1 MNVLAMG
8 MIVIAFSIIPSQII
22 AATNSS
28 QSVPAAV
35 PLAPGYGKLGYEV
48 AEVGSYK
55 LPALKDAPNGK
66 VLNEQGEPE
75 QLHDIYQGKYT
86 LLSFMYSNC
95 KDVNGCPLSSYVF
108 YKIKAAM
115 NKDPQ
120 LAKNLRLASLSFDP
134 ENDSPE
140 VMQLYGNNFKYA
152 GNEGE
157 WRFLTTS
164 SLETLNPILLDYNQ
178 DIQRQMSV
186 DGDQTEDISHIL
198 RVFLIDPKLKIRNI
212 YSVGFL
218 HPDLLINDLKT
229 LFLEDHEAN
238 HKTLKVAEEYEQNAP
253 KLSVPGDLK
262 DGYEEAN
269 YVTQSKSL
277 TARKGEA
284 ADLLGVVK
292 NPPLGLPEVISP
304 TDNPLTKEKI
314 ALGRKLFFD
323 RRLSLN
329 DTFSCA
335 MCHVPEQGFASNEL
349 SMAVGIE
356 GRSVRRNTPT
366 LYNIAYATRLF
377 HDGREDSLEQ
387 QIWSPLLAKN
397 EMANP
402 SVGYVINKIRSIPEY
417 KGMFEKAFNGAGV
430 NMNNLS
436 KAFAAYQRTLIS
448 GDSPFDRWYFSNKGK
463 AKQENALSEKAKRGF
478 ALFTGK
484 ANCSSCHIIEKDFA
498 LFTDNQ
504 MHNTGTGYNE
514 SMGIR
519 PKTERVILAPGVF
532 VDVDTSIIDSVGEK
546 TPADTGLYEITQN
559 PNDRWK
565 YKTPS
570 LRNVTLTAPYM
581 HNGSLR
587 TLDDVVEFYNQ
598 GGVKNSLQDL
608 RIKPLG
614 LDTNEKNDLV
624 SFLKSLT
631 GSNVDVLVSDAFAA
645 PVGDL
650 TKNDPNWVHEKANE

>member
-1 MNVLAMG
+1 MKAVAVWVCLF
-8 MIVIAFSIIPSQII
+8 VFLLIPSLSY
-22 AATNSS
+22 AATDAN
-28 QSVPAAV
+28 QKAPAI
-35 PLAPGYGKLGYEV
+35 PLAPGYGKLGYSL
-48 AEVGSYK
+48 AEVGSYN
-55 LPALKDAPNGK
+55 LPTLKDAPNGT
-66 VLNEQGEPE
+66 VLEETGETV
-75 QLHDIYQGKYT
+75 QLHDLYQGKYT
-86 LLSFMYSNC
+86 LLNFMYSNC

-115 NKDPQ
+115 SKDSQ
-120 LAKNLRLASLSFDP
+120 IAAKLRLASLSFDP

-140 VMQLYGNNFKYA
+140 VMKLYGNNFKYA
-152 GNEGE
+152 GNVGE

-164 SLETLNPILLDYNQ
+164 SVEALNPILQSYNQ

-186 DGDQTEDISHIL
+186 NGDQTEDISHIL

-229 LFLEDHEAN
+229 LLLEDDAKN
-238 HKTLKVAEEYEQNAP
+238 VLQVAEEYEPKAP
-253 KLSVPGDLK
+253 LLSVPGDSK
-262 DGYEEAN
+262 DGYEGTS
-269 YVTQSKSL
+269 YVTKSKSL
-277 TARKGEA
+277 TNRKGVA
-284 ADLLGVVK
+284 ADLLAVVK
-292 NPPLGLPEVISP
+292 NPPLGLPKVSEPS
-304 TDNPLTKEKI
+304 DNLLTKEKI

-366 LYNIAYATRLF
+366 LYNVAYATRLF
-377 HDGREDSLEQ
+377 HDGREDTLEQ
-387 QIWSPLLAKN
+387 QIWAPLLANN

-402 SVGYVINKIRSIPEY
+402 SVGYVINKIRAIPEY
-417 KGMFEKAFNGAGV
+417 KGMFEKAFNGEGV
-430 NMNNLS
+430 SMNNLS
-436 KAFAAYQRTLIS
+436 KAFANYQRTLVS
-448 GDSPFDRWYFSNKGK
+448 ADSPFDRWYFSYKGK
-463 AKQENALSEKAKRGF
+463 DKQENALSENAKRGF
-478 ALFTGK
+478 KLFTGK
-484 ANCSSCHIIEKDFA
+484 ANCSSCHTINKHFS

-504 MHNTGTGYNE
+504 MHNTGIGYNE

-519 PKTERVILAPGVF
+519 PATQRVALAPGVF

-581 HNGSLR
+581 HNGSLGS
-587 TLDDVVEFYNQ
+587 LEAVINFYNQ
-598 GGVKNSLQDL
+598 GGVKNKLQDP
-608 RIKPLG
+608 RIKPLN
-614 LDTNEKNDLV
+614 LDDNEQNDLV
-624 SFLKSLT
+624 AFLNSLT
-631 GSNVDVLVSDAFAA
+631 GSNVDLLVSDAFAA

-650 TKNDPNWVHEKANE
+650 TENDPNWVHEISK

>member
-1 MNVLAMG
+1 MIYVCYSKIKLIVNSILLSICSLVLTVCYAT
-8 MIVIAFSIIPSQII
+8 
-22 AATNSS
+22 TNS
-28 QSVPAAV
+28 AAV
-35 PLAPGYGKLGYEV
+35 PLAPGYGKLGYAL

-55 LPALKDAPNGK
+55 LPALSNAPDGK
-66 VLNEQGEPE
+66 VLDEIGTQL
-75 QLHDIYQGKYT
+75 QLHELYKGKYT

-108 YKIKAAM
+108 YKIKSAM
-115 NKDPQ
+115 NQDPE
-120 LAKNLRLASLSFDP
+120 LAAKLRLASLSFDP
-134 ENDSPE
+134 ANDSPE
-140 VMQLYGNNFKYA
+140 VMKLYGNNFKYA
-152 GNEGE
+152 GNKGE

-164 SLETLNPILLDYNQ
+164 SIKALNPILQDYNQ

-186 DGDQTEDISHIL
+186 DGDQTQDISHIL

-229 LFLEDHEAN
+229 LFLEDATN
-238 HKTLKVAEEYEQNAP
+238 DNILQISEEYQPALP
-253 KLSVPGDLK
+253 LLSAPGDIK
-262 DGYEEAN
+262 EGYEESS
-269 YVTQSKSL
+269 YTTRSKSL
-277 TARKGEA
+277 TERNGVA
-284 ADLLGVVK
+284 ADLLALAK
-292 NPPLGLPEVISP
+292 KPPLGLPAISEP
-304 TDNPLTKEKI
+304 NNNPLTKEKI

-335 MCHVPEQGFASNEL
+335 MCHIPEQGFASNEL

-366 LYNIAYATRLF
+366 IYNVAYATRLF

-387 QIWSPLLAKN
+387 QIWAPLLAKN

-402 SVGYVINKIRSIPEY
+402 SVGYVINKIRSIPDY
-417 KGMFEKAFNGAGV
+417 KGMFEKAFAGESV
-430 NMNNLS
+430 NMNTLS
-436 KAFAAYQRTLIS
+436 KAFANYQRVLIS
-448 GDSPFDRWYFSNKGK
+448 ADSPFDRWFYN
-463 AKQENALSEKAKRGF
+463 KQEKAMSEKAKRGF
-478 ALFTGK
+478 NLFTGK
-484 ANCSSCHIIEKDFA
+484 ANCSSCHTINKDFA

-514 SMGIR
+514 SMGVR
-519 PKTERVILAPGVF
+519 PTTEKVFLAPGVS
-532 VDVDTSIIDSVGEK
+532 VQVDTAIIDSVGEK
-546 TPADTGLYEITQN
+546 TPPDTGLYEITQN

-587 TLDDVVEFYNQ
+587 RLKDVVDFYNQ
-598 GGVKNSLQDL
+598 GGVKNTLQDP
-608 RIKPLG
+608 RIKPLQ
-614 LDTNEKNDLV
+614 LDNNEQDELV
-624 SFLKSLT
+624 AFLKSLT
-631 GSNVDVLVSDAFAA
+631 GSNVDILVSDAFAA

-650 TKNDPNWVHEKANE
+650 TKSDPNWVHDVNKK